1 MIHKVLSAKKIIFIL
16 CILSNTL
23 SAQELVIENTS
34 KLSTSISGEYL
45 FGGQIY
51 NDAFFYN
58 SGFGIHAQLRYSI
71 NPQLEL
77 GGGLGHLKLE
87 NERFIPVYFDMIHYK
102 NDKKN
107 SSCIQ
112 TQIGYSKGTHIT
124 TQQLDNYKFKGG
136 PYISIGIG
144 RKIFITDN
152 LSSLIIISYKHQFAQ
167 LSYEGAFHNT
177 HSEILNYD
185 IISCSLYLKYL

>member
-1 MIHKVLSAKKIIFIL
+1 MIHKVLSAKNNFHS

-77 GGGLGHLKLE
+77 GGGLAHLKLE

-124 TQQLDNYKFKGG
+124 TQQLNNYSFKGA
-136 PYISIGIG
+136 YISIGIG

-167 LSYEGAFHNT
+167 LSYEGHF
-177 HSEILNYD
+177 
-185 IISCSLYLKYL
+185 IIRIQKF